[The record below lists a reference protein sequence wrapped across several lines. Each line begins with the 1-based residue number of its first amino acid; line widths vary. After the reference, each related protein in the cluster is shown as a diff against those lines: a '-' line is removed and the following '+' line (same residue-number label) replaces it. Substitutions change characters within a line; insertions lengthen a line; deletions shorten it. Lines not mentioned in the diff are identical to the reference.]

1 MKMIVQLK
9 QEYIFKSCGGF
20 LRFCLWKKAIT
31 PKESIYPKQKQI
43 ASTSLKL
50 LSCQSFKGARK
61 YHCNFGIAM
70 HTKSVYETP
79 TLKWNI
85 KQIIWALHSVCIIIY
100 LHTLITTS
108 VSVGKTTIISPYI
121 QSPAA

>member
-1 MKMIVQLK
+1 MIVQPK
-9 QEYIFKSCGGF
+9 QEYFLKSCGGF
-20 LRFCLWKKAIT
+20 LRFCFWKK
-31 PKESIYPKQKQI
+31 SIVIVPNKIKLHI
-43 ASTSLKL
+43 CTSLKF

-61 YHCNFGIAM
+61 YHCNLGIAM
-70 HTKSVYETP
+70 HTKSVYERP

-100 LHTLITTS
+100 LHTFITTS